1 MELISIETAI
11 FLQLIYLGF
20 RIEYLFENIGKKKK
34 KSAKQMQYE
43 ELKNQA
49 RFPLGCFDKL
59 GEEDDD
65 HFTPSF

>member
-11 FLQLIYLGF
+11 LLQLIYLGF

-43 ELKNQA
+43 ELKN
-49 RFPLGCFDKL
+49 RLGFFDKL

>member
-11 FLQLIYLGF
+11 LLQLIYLGF

-43 ELKNQA
+43 ELKN
-49 RFPLGCFDKL
+49 RLGCFDKL